1 MNSEIIVT
9 SQRSSTMVLIREMI
23 LMGRFAAGPEGNR
36 GRGRRSAR
44 SPRTSV
50 RRALP
55 VLDHERLL
63 RKQKRGYVVRSY
75 NDQRVAEALEIMSH
89 LEGASWRVNRP
100 RGSHHDR

>member
-1 MNSEIIVT
+1 
-9 SQRSSTMVLIREMI
+9 MVLIREMI

-36 GRGRRSAR
+36 GRGRRSAK

-75 NDQRVAEALEIMSH
+75 NDQRDRRSSRDHEPS
-89 LEGASWRVNRP
+89 
-100 RGSHHDR
+100 RGGHRGV